1 METVSGLT
9 SWRGMGTRVKEK
21 VNKES
26 ERGGRRR
33 RETDKVNVSGF
44 VFVLIGLV
52 VD

>member
-26 ERGGRRR
+26 TRRIRR
-33 RETDKVNVSGF
+33 RETGKVNVSGF